1 MGDSMNDLNRHTQGV
16 ETMNDRVRKALVAL
30 AALAALA
37 LLAGPAWAG
46 TEERTGTSGNPAGRI
61 MVGPRSVGMAYSNLA
76 SVTGVEALFGNPA
89 GLAVGTGNTEVLL
102 SHAAYIADM
111 DLNYV
116 AIAQS
121 IGALG
126 RVGVSV
132 KALSIGDI
140 IRTTEIAPDG
150 TGDVFQPTFMTLGF
164 SYAKAVTDRVNFGGS
179 MKVITE
185 KVLQTAST
193 DMAFDFGFQYDTG
206 VRGIRLGAAM
216 QNFGNAQH
224 FGGEDLDRS
233 SQFPEDDPEAAPRT
247 VSLTTAEA
255 ELPAL
260 FTASA
265 SYPVMAGVNA
275 LELHGVYQSNSFSV
289 DEFRFGGEYTY
300 RKQFALRLGY
310 KYTSQDSEI
319 FGLTYG
325 LGVQIPLGSTK
336 MDLDYAGQ
344 SVSDFF
350 NDVQHVGLT
359 FRF

>member
-1 MGDSMNDLNRHTQGV
+1 
-16 ETMNDRVRKALVAL
+16 
-30 AALAALA
+30 
-37 LLAGPAWAG
+37 
-46 TEERTGTSGNPAGRI
+46 
-61 MVGPRSVGMAYSNLA
+61 MVGARSVGLSYSNLA

-89 GLAVGTGNTEVLL
+89 GLAVGESNTEVLL
-102 SHAAYIADM
+102 SHAAYLADM

-116 AIAQS
+116 AVAQTM
-121 IGALG
+121 GAFG
-126 RVGVSV
+126 RVGLSV

-150 TGDVFQPTFMTLGF
+150 TGDVFQPTFTTLGF
-164 SYAKAVTDRVNFGGS
+164 SYAKSITDRVNFGGS
-179 MKVITE
+179 VKVISE

-193 DMAFDFGFQYDTG
+193 DLAFDFGFQYDTG

-247 VSLTTAEA
+247 VSLTTSEA
-255 ELPAL
+255 ELPSL
-260 FTASA
+260 FTGSV
-265 SYPVMAGVNA
+265 SYPVLVGVSA
-275 LELHGVYQSNSFSV
+275 LSLHGVYQSNSFDV
-289 DEFRFGGEYTY
+289 DEFRFGGEYVY

-310 KYTSQDSEI
+310 KYSSNDNEI

-325 LGVQIPLGSTK
+325 LGVQIPLGSAK